1 MSMSNYL
8 ESKVLNHICGK
19 SNYTA
24 PPVLYAGLLT
34 ELIDGEEGQATEIA
48 EASYER
54 AGISFGVAE
63 NGVIEND
70 TDVNFAVA
78 KEVWGVVKAVAI
90 YDAKT
95 NGNML
100 FYTNLETEQ
109 NVIVDNQLIFKTGK
123 LTITLD

>member
-8 ESKVLNHICGK
+8 ENKVLNHICGN

-48 EASYER
+48 ENSYER
-54 AGISFGVAE
+54 AGISFGIAE
-63 NGVIEND
+63 DGVISND
-70 TDVNFAVA
+70 TDVDFPVA
-78 KEVWGVVKAVAI
+78 EEEWGTVKAVAI
-90 YDAKT
+90 YDSKT
-95 NGNML
+95 NGSML

-109 NVIVDNQLIFKTGK
+109 NIIVDNQLIFKTGK
-123 LTITLD
+123 LTISLD